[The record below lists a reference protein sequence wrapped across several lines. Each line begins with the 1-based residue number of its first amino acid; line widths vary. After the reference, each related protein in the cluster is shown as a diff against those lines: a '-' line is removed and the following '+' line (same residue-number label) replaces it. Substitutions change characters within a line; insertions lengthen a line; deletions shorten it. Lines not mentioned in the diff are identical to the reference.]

1 MRKGD
6 TLYSIAD
13 DFEVPVDKLRKWNHL
28 RGTEVAP
35 GRILA
40 IYKPLAGG
48 SSEEASSVSGRAPVK
63 TAKTKTNK
71 SAATPSS
78 PAAAKYH
85 KVKTGETLSS
95 IAESNHTSVAALKR
109 DNPKLAATLR
119 AGDVLVIRK

>member
-1 MRKGD
+1 VRKGD

-48 SSEEASSVSGRAPVK
+48 SSEEASSVSGSAPVQ
-63 TAKTKTNK
+63 TAKTNK
-71 SAATPSS
+71 SAASPSS

-85 KVKTGETLSS
+85 KVKKGETLSS

-109 DNPKLAATLR
+109 DNPTLAANLR
-119 AGDVLVIRK
+119 AGEVLVIRK